1 MSSKT
6 RITVLLAAIS
16 IVAVTLVGGY
26 LGRVS
31 AGEDTYR
38 HLRVFEDVVSLISNN
53 YVEEVNLDEV
63 MDGAL
68 RGLAEGLDSDSA
80 YLEPEEA
87 ERIERGEPLPDGRV
101 GLAVTRRY
109 YLQVVAPLERSPADE
124 ANILPGDF
132 VRAIDGQPTRL
143 LSAVEGQRL
152 LRGEPGTE
160 VTLSLI
166 RGSTQEPYDITL
178 VREALTAP
186 AAAGRMLAGD
196 SAHIGYVRISAF
208 GDDAAADIAD
218 AAGTLAGSGAT
229 HLIVDLRGA
238 AEGTYDGAIDAA
250 RLFVADGTI
259 AIREEPGDEQAT
271 VEAGNAGAATIT
283 LPVTLLT
290 NYGTSGPAEV
300 FAAALL
306 DRDRAT
312 SVGQQTSGRTS
323 LQRLV
328 RLPDGAGLWI
338 SWARY
343 MRPSGDA
350 IHPFGLQPDVP
361 VEVTLPE
368 LGEPLPDED
377 VVLDRAVAEITGG
390 AAAD

>member
-1 MSSKT
+1 MLSKT
-6 RITVLLAAIS
+6 RLTVLLATVSVVIF
-16 IVAVTLVGGY
+16 TLIGGY

-63 MDGAL
+63 VDGAL

-80 YLEPEEA
+80 YLTPEDA
-87 ERIERGEPLPDGRV
+87 DRIERGEPLPDGRV
-101 GLAVTRRY
+101 GAEITRRY
-109 YLQVVAPLERSPADE
+109 YLQVVASLEGSPAAR
-124 ANILPGDF
+124 ANMLPGDF
-132 VRAIDGQPTRL
+132 IRAVDGRPTRL

-152 LRGEPGTE
+152 LRGEPGTD

-178 VREALTAP
+178 TREALTAP
-186 AAAGRMLAGD
+186 PAAGRMLTGEGAG
-196 SAHIGYVRISAF
+196 IGYLRIPAF
-208 GDDAAADIAD
+208 GDAAAIEIAD
-218 AAGTLAGSGAT
+218 AAAALAGSGAT
-229 HLIVDLRGA
+229 HLIVDLRGT
-238 AEGTYDGAIDAA
+238 AEGTFDGAIDAA
-250 RLFVADGTI
+250 QLFVAGGAI
-259 AIREEPGDEQAT
+259 AIREEPDDRQMT
-271 VEAGNAGAATIT
+271 IEAGTDAAAPVT

-290 NYGTSGPAEV
+290 NYGTSGPAEL

-306 DRDRAT
+306 DRDRAM

-328 RLPDGAGLWI
+328 RLPDGSGLWM

-343 MRPSGDA
+343 LSPSGEA
-350 IHPFGLQPDVP
+350 IYPFGLQPDVP
-361 VEVTLPE
+361 VEVILPE

-377 VVLDRAVAEITGG
+377 PVLDRAIDEIARTAD
-390 AAAD
+390 AA

>member
-1 MSSKT
+1 MSSST
-6 RITVLLAAIS
+6 RLTLLWATIAV
-16 IVAVTLVGGY
+16 VAFTLIGGY

-53 YVEEVNLDEV
+53 YVEEANLDEV

-80 YLEPEEA
+80 YLTPEEA
-87 ERIERGEPLPDGRV
+87 DRIERGEPLPDGRI
-101 GLAVTRRY
+101 GLQVTRRY
-109 YLQVVAPLERSPADE
+109 YVQVIGVLDGSPAAE
-124 ANILPGDF
+124 AGILPGDF
-132 VRAIDGQPTRL
+132 VRAIDQEPTRP
-143 LSAVEGQRL
+143 LSAVEGERR

-166 RGSTQEPYDITL
+166 RGSTQEPYEITL
-178 VREALTAP
+178 VRETLAAPGVDGRLLTGDG
-186 AAAGRMLAGD
+186 AG
-196 SAHIGYVRISAF
+196 IGYIRIPTF
-208 GDDAAADIAD
+208 GDDAAAQVART
-218 AAGTLAGSGAT
+218 AETLAGGGAT
-229 HLIVDLRGA
+229 HFILDIRRA
-238 AEGTYDGAIDAA
+238 AEGTFDAA
-250 RLFVADGTI
+250 LDAAELFLDGGTL
-259 AIREEPGDEQAT
+259 AIRDEPGDVRSTIDADGSE
-271 VEAGNAGAATIT
+271 ATIT

-290 NYGTSGPAEV
+290 NYGTSGPAEL

-312 SVGQQTSGRTS
+312 SVGRQTSGRTS

-328 RLPDGAGLWI
+328 RLPDGSAVWI

-343 MRPSGDA
+343 LNPSGDA

-361 VEVTLPE
+361 VDVTLPE

-377 VVLDRAVAEITGG
+377 PVLDRAIAEIAGTAD
-390 AAAD
+390 AA

>member
-1 MSSKT
+1 MLSKT
-6 RITVLLAAIS
+6 RLTVLLATVSVVIF
-16 IVAVTLVGGY
+16 TLIGGY

-63 MDGAL
+63 VDGAL

-80 YLEPEEA
+80 YLTPEDA
-87 ERIERGEPLPDGRV
+87 DRIERGEPLPDGRV
-101 GLAVTRRY
+101 GAEITRRY
-109 YLQVVAPLERSPADE
+109 YLQVVASLEGSPAAR
-124 ANILPGDF
+124 ANMLPGDF
-132 VRAIDGQPTRL
+132 IRAVDGRPTRL

-152 LRGEPGTE
+152 LRGEPGTD

-178 VREALTAP
+178 TREALTAP
-186 AAAGRMLAGD
+186 PAAGRMLTGEGAG
-196 SAHIGYVRISAF
+196 IGYLRIPAF
-208 GDDAAADIAD
+208 GDAAAIEIAD
-218 AAGTLAGSGAT
+218 AAAALAGSGAT
-229 HLIVDLRGA
+229 HLIVDLRGT
-238 AEGTYDGAIDAA
+238 AEGTFDGAIDAA
-250 RLFVADGTI
+250 QLFVAGGAI
-259 AIREEPGDEQAT
+259 AIREEPDDRQMT
-271 VEAGNAGAATIT
+271 IEAGTDAAAPVT

-290 NYGTSGPAEV
+290 NYGTSGPAEL

-306 DRDRAT
+306 DRDRAM

-328 RLPDGAGLWI
+328 RLPDGSGLWM

-343 MRPSGDA
+343 LSPSGEA
-350 IHPFGLQPDVP
+350 IYPFGLQPDVP
-361 VEVTLPE
+361 VEVILPE

-377 VVLDRAVAEITGG
+377 PVLDRAIDEIART
-390 AAAD
+390 ADTA

>member
-1 MSSKT
+1 MLSKT
-6 RITVLLAAIS
+6 RLTVLLATVSVVIF
-16 IVAVTLVGGY
+16 TLIGGY

-38 HLRVFEDVVSLISNN
+38 PLRVFEDVVSLISNN

-63 MDGAL
+63 VDGAL

-80 YLEPEEA
+80 YLTPEDA
-87 ERIERGEPLPDGRV
+87 DRIERGEPLPDGRV
-101 GLAVTRRY
+101 GAEITRRY
-109 YLQVVAPLERSPADE
+109 YLQVVASLEGSPAAR
-124 ANILPGDF
+124 ANMLPGDF
-132 VRAIDGQPTRL
+132 IRAVDGRPTRL

-152 LRGEPGTE
+152 LRGEPGTD

-178 VREALTAP
+178 TREALTAP
-186 AAAGRMLAGD
+186 PAAGRMLTGEGAG
-196 SAHIGYVRISAF
+196 IGYLRIPAF
-208 GDDAAADIAD
+208 GDAAAIEIAD
-218 AAGTLAGSGAT
+218 AAAALAGSGAT
-229 HLIVDLRGA
+229 HLIVDLRGT
-238 AEGTYDGAIDAA
+238 AEGTFDGAIDAA
-250 RLFVADGTI
+250 QLFVAGGAI
-259 AIREEPGDEQAT
+259 AIREEPDDRQMT
-271 VEAGNAGAATIT
+271 IEAGTDAAAPVT

-290 NYGTSGPAEV
+290 NYGTSGPAEL

-306 DRDRAT
+306 DRDRAM

-328 RLPDGAGLWI
+328 RLPDGSGLWM

-343 MRPSGDA
+343 LSPSGEA
-350 IHPFGLQPDVP
+350 IYPFGLQPDVP
-361 VEVTLPE
+361 VEVILPE

-377 VVLDRAVAEITGG
+377 PVLDRAIDEIARTAD
-390 AAAD
+390 AA

>member
-6 RITVLLAAIS
+6 RITVLLAACS
-16 IVAVTLVGGY
+16 VAAFTLIGGY

-80 YLEPEEA
+80 YLAPEDA
-87 ERIERGEPLPDGRV
+87 DRIERGGPLPDGRV
-101 GLAVTRRY
+101 GLEITRRY
-109 YLQVVAPLERSPADE
+109 YLQVIAPLEASPADE

-132 VRAIDGQPTRL
+132 VRAINGQPTRH

-178 VREALTAP
+178 TREAMTPP
-186 AAAGRMLAGD
+186 AAAGRMLADEG
-196 SAHIGYVRISAF
+196 AGIGYLRIPDF
-208 GDDAAADIAD
+208 GDTSATGIAD
-218 AAGTLAGSGAT
+218 AVAALEGNGAT
-229 HLIVDLRGA
+229 HLIVDIRGT
-238 AEGTYDGAIDAA
+238 AEGTYGGAVEAA
-250 RLFVADGTI
+250 RLFVADGAI
-259 AIREEPGDEQAT
+259 AIREEPGDAQEII
-271 VEAGNAGAATIT
+271 EAGNDGAATIA

-312 SVGQQTSGRTS
+312 SVGQQTSGRTG

-343 MRPSGDA
+343 VRPSGDG

-361 VEVTLPE
+361 VQVTPPE

-377 VVLDRAVAEITGG
+377 VVLDRAVEEITDGSE
-390 AAAD
+390 A

>member
-1 MSSKT
+1 MLSKT
-6 RITVLLAAIS
+6 RLTVLLATVSVVIF
-16 IVAVTLVGGY
+16 TLIGGY

-63 MDGAL
+63 VDGAL

-80 YLEPEEA
+80 YLTPEDA
-87 ERIERGEPLPDGRV
+87 DRIERGEPLPDGRV
-101 GLAVTRRY
+101 GAEITRRY
-109 YLQVVAPLERSPADE
+109 YLQVVASLEGSPAAR
-124 ANILPGDF
+124 ANMLPGDF
-132 VRAIDGQPTRL
+132 IRAVDGRPTRL

-152 LRGEPGTE
+152 LRGEPGTD

-178 VREALTAP
+178 TREALTAP
-186 AAAGRMLAGD
+186 PAAGRMLTGEGAG
-196 SAHIGYVRISAF
+196 IGYLRIPAF
-208 GDDAAADIAD
+208 GDAAAIEIAD
-218 AAGTLAGSGAT
+218 AAAALAGSGAT
-229 HLIVDLRGA
+229 HLIVDLRGT
-238 AEGTYDGAIDAA
+238 AEGTFDGAIDAA
-250 RLFVADGTI
+250 QLFVAGGAI
-259 AIREEPGDEQAT
+259 AIREEPDDRQMT
-271 VEAGNAGAATIT
+271 IEAGTDAAAPVT

-290 NYGTSGPAEV
+290 NYGTSGPAEL

-306 DRDRAT
+306 DRDRAM

-328 RLPDGAGLWI
+328 RLPDGSGLWM

-343 MRPSGDA
+343 LSPSREA
-350 IHPFGLQPDVP
+350 IYPFGLQPDVP
-361 VEVTLPE
+361 VEVILPE

-377 VVLDRAVAEITGG
+377 PVLDRAIDEIARTAD
-390 AAAD
+390 AA

>member
-6 RITVLLAAIS
+6 RLTVLLVTVLV
-16 IVAVTLVGGY
+16 VAFTLIGSY

-31 AGEDTYR
+31 AGEDAYR
-38 HLRVFEDVVSLISNN
+38 HLRVFEDVVSLIRNN
-53 YVEEVNLDEV
+53 YVEEVNLNEV

-68 RGLAEGLDSDSA
+68 RGLTEGLDSDSA
-80 YLEPEEA
+80 YLAPEEA
-87 ERIERGEPLPDGRV
+87 ERIDRGDPLPAGRI
-101 GLAVTRRY
+101 GLNVTRRY
-109 YLQVVAPLERSPADE
+109 YLQVIAPLEGSPAAE

-143 LSAVEGQRL
+143 VSGIEGERR

-166 RGSTQEPYDITL
+166 RGSTREPYDITL
-178 VREALTAP
+178 TREALSPESAT
-186 AAAGRMLAGD
+186 GRMLSGA
-196 SAHIGYVRISAF
+196 SASVGYLRIPAF
-208 GDDAAADIAD
+208 HDAVAAEIAD
-218 AAGTLAGSGAT
+218 TAASLAGSGAT
-229 HLIVDLRGA
+229 HLIMDIRGT
-238 AEGTYDGAIDAA
+238 AEGTFDAAIDAA
-250 RLFVADGTI
+250 KRFVAEGTL
-259 AIREEPGDEQAT
+259 ALREEPGDAQTTITAD
-271 VEAGNAGAATIT
+271 GAATVT

-290 NYGTSGPAEV
+290 NYGTSGPAEL

-306 DRDRAT
+306 DADRAT

-328 RLPDGAGLWI
+328 RLPDGSGLWM

-343 MRPSGDA
+343 MTASGEE
-350 IHPFGLQPDVP
+350 IHPFGLAPDVP
-361 VEVTLPE
+361 VEVELPE

-377 VVLDRAVAEITGG
+377 PVLDRAVTEITGAS
-390 AAAD
+390 AAN

>member
-6 RITVLLAAIS
+6 RVTVLLAAVS
-16 IVAVTLVGGY
+16 VAAFTLIGGY
-26 LGRVS
+26 LARVS

-68 RGLAEGLDSDSA
+68 RGMAEGLDSDSA
-80 YLEPEEA
+80 YLAPAEA
-87 ERIERGEPLPDGRV
+87 DRIERGEPLPAGRI
-101 GLAVTRRY
+101 GLEVTRRY
-109 YLQVVAPLERSPADE
+109 YLQVVASQEGSPAAD
-124 ANILPGDF
+124 ASILPGDF
-132 VRAIDGQPTRL
+132 VRAIDGEPTRL
-143 LSAVEGQRL
+143 LSAIEGQRL

-178 VREALTAP
+178 TREALTSP
-186 AAAGRMLAGD
+186 PAAGRMLAEAG
-196 SAHIGYVRISAF
+196 AGIGYLRIPAF
-208 GDDAAADIAD
+208 DDDASEQIAD
-218 AAGTLAGSGAT
+218 AAAQLEDSGAT

-238 AEGTYDGAIDAA
+238 AEGTFDGAIDAA
-250 RLFVADGTI
+250 ELFLADGAI
-259 AIREEPGDEQAT
+259 AVREEPGDAQQT
-271 VEAGNAGAATIT
+271 IEADGDGAATVT

-290 NYGTSGPAEV
+290 NYGTSGPAEL

-343 MRPSGDA
+343 LRPSGDA

-361 VEVTLPE
+361 VELTLPE

-377 VVLDRAVAEITGG
+377 AVLDRAVAEVTG
-390 AAAD
+390 AV